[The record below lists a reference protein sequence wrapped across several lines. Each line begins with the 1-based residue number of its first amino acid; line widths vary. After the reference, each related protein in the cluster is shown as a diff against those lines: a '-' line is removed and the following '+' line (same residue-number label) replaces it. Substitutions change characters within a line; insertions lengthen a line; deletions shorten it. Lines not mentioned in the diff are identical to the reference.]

1 MKKALFLSCLMSAA
15 VAVGV
20 FLLWPSGEPGL
31 GQAVGPNAPSQV
43 VEPLEA
49 VAVQADIASQEAELD
64 ELLSPLPVGLL
75 RSEIERDGAEHRLLV
90 VQVWDR
96 KSGVPAPAAEVFVL
110 DGFAG
115 EELGDP
121 FAQHWSHLAEEEGQ
135 SFRADAQGRVELPAV
150 KDWAMVTAR
159 LPGSYGFAKVGR
171 EHRDVETITLRA
183 DETVTVSVVDAN
195 GRPAAGVPVG
205 ILQGIPERVEVTKLI
220 SQLGDLE
227 VRLGKAQAWMRQNPE
242 RSEGGESR
250 VRGLQVRFD
259 TATEEL
265 AKASDARRLEVSLDG
280 EETLVRTR
288 VERRAQR
295 HTDDQGIAVF
305 RHFQVYRRA
314 KRDWWPDEDV
324 DQFQAALLMPLQQS
338 VTVAFTG
345 RPVPDE
351 TVEIRMPATGS
362 MLLRTVDRD
371 GRPFTHPVH
380 AVLSMLG
387 ADQHQWSRLNVRK
400 VQNEDAIEFP
410 FVGLGLSFDAQCRL
424 DDEDF
429 KWSAGPFAGPSSSG
443 EAVIVDLVVAPGEGM
458 LFGRLFDEDGA
469 PLAGLAPTFLINSRG
484 GRLEGEEVVCDE
496 DGRFH
501 LPYQVR
507 SQHRSPFDFQVR
519 RNDVRPTMGLVV
531 ALPGLPEAF
540 VTDLGNLQVSALGL
554 VAHGYVFDDRGE
566 PIKGATI
573 QLQREREVG
582 RAEVSLQF
590 VDEAF
595 AQTESGD
602 DGSYALFAELDST
615 RYRMR
620 VTAKEHFPFESV
632 DLRRGQQQDLELL
645 RRSRLVGTALAP
657 EWMPRRGLRA
667 QLVSVADPD
676 NVREDQVHNHEGKT
690 YIYFDWV
697 KPGRYDLTLR
707 IREFPDPFLRIE
719 QLEILPGQM
728 GLHPSLQDLD
738 LSAYLSRF
746 EVLAVDNQGRSVKPR
761 RPLIAKIMRPD
772 GSTGYV
778 GFPWRDGSV
787 DIFSTSPILEVWPQA
802 AGYFAQPAMLTPGR
816 SEVCFL
822 PVPPVE
828 VQLPGMRQL
837 AGENAIQVLLEGLDT
852 EGQPGPVEKW
862 DSASGR
868 IANWQRRGKFSAA
881 MLDENDRALIRVARG
896 GRHRVSLRFGVGQ
909 PVRPPRLVLGEVDV
923 RLQPGGPVRRVGLN
937 YEVEAVQ
944 QVLAQLAERL
954 QASAAQGGR

>member
-1 MKKALFLSCLMSAA
+1 M
-15 VAVGV
+15 
-20 FLLWPSGEPGL
+20 
-31 GQAVGPNAPSQV
+31 
-43 VEPLEA
+43 
-49 VAVQADIASQEAELD
+49 
-64 ELLSPLPVGLL
+64 
-75 RSEIERDGAEHRLLV
+75 
-90 VQVWDR
+90 
-96 KSGVPAPAAEVFVL
+96 
-110 DGFAG
+110 
-115 EELGDP
+115 
-121 FAQHWSHLAEEEGQ
+121 
-135 SFRADAQGRVELPAV
+135 
-150 KDWAMVTAR
+150 
-159 LPGSYGFAKVGR
+159 
-171 EHRDVETITLRA
+171 
-183 DETVTVSVVDAN
+183 
-195 GRPAAGVPVG
+195 
-205 ILQGIPERVEVTKLI
+205 
-220 SQLGDLE
+220 
-227 VRLGKAQAWMRQNPE
+227 
-242 RSEGGESR
+242 
-250 VRGLQVRFD
+250 
-259 TATEEL
+259 
-265 AKASDARRLEVSLDG
+265 
-280 EETLVRTR
+280 
-288 VERRAQR
+288 
-295 HTDDQGIAVF
+295 
-305 RHFQVYRRA
+305 
-314 KRDWWPDEDV
+314 
-324 DQFQAALLMPLQQS
+324 
-338 VTVAFTG
+338 
-345 RPVPDE
+345 
-351 TVEIRMPATGS
+351 
-362 MLLRTVDRD
+362 
-371 GRPFTHPVH
+371 
-380 AVLSMLG
+380 
-387 ADQHQWSRLNVRK
+387 
-400 VQNEDAIEFP
+400 
-410 FVGLGLSFDAQCRL
+410 
-424 DDEDF
+424 
-429 KWSAGPFAGPSSSG
+429 
-443 EAVIVDLVVAPGEGM
+443 
-458 LFGRLFDEDGA
+458 
-469 PLAGLAPTFLINSRG
+469 
-484 GRLEGEEVVCDE
+484 
-496 DGRFH
+496 
-501 LPYQVR
+501 
-507 SQHRSPFDFQVR
+507 
-519 RNDVRPTMGLVV
+519 
-531 ALPGLPEAF
+531 
-540 VTDLGNLQVSALGL
+540 
-554 VAHGYVFDDRGE
+554 
-566 PIKGATI
+566 
-573 QLQREREVG
+573 
-582 RAEVSLQF
+582 
-590 VDEAF
+590 
-595 AQTESGD
+595 
-602 DGSYALFAELDST
+602 
-615 RYRMR
+615 
-620 VTAKEHFPFESV
+620 
-632 DLRRGQQQDLELL
+632 RRGQQQDLELL